1 MANIDTPWFESLK
14 PEWKAGHEVQ
24 LLEGGKDYFGRL
36 EACIAAAKEQVFLET
51 YIFQDDASGR
61 RVARALA
68 EAASRG
74 VRVHLVVDGYGTGK
88 LTGEVLL
95 LIKTSKVQLETFRPE
110 RKYFTFDRQRLRRL
124 HRKLCVIDGE
134 MAFVGGINML
144 DDFFDPNHG
153 VLDSPRFDFAVH
165 VRGPLVS
172 SVHLAMYRLWW
183 ELRILSR
190 KERISLPDDVQTN
203 TKSDGNVRAMFVP
216 RDNFRFRR
224 TIEQNYL
231 KAIGH
236 ARKEVFIANA
246 YFFPGVRF
254 RRALVEAASRGV
266 RVRLLLQGKAEY
278 RLQYYASQA
287 MYDQLLRAGIEIIEY
302 KKSFLHAKVAVIDSW
317 STVGSSNIDPFSLL
331 LAREANVVIDNE
343 AFAKQLKAALE
354 TGATEGGEAVLLQ
367 GHDKRS
373 LPLRFVHWCS
383 FVLLRAAVAL
393 TGASGKY

>member
-14 PEWKAGHEVQ
+14 PDWKNGHEVQ
-24 LLEGGKDYFGRL
+24 LLEGGKDYFSRL
-36 EACIAAAKEQVFLET
+36 EDCIGQAKEQIFLET

-61 RVARALA
+61 RIARALA
-68 EAASRG
+68 DAAARG
-74 VRVHLVVDGYGTGK
+74 VRVHLVIDGYGTGQ

-95 LIKTSKVQLETFRPE
+95 LIKTSKIQLEIFRPE
-110 RKYFTFDRQRLRRL
+110 RKFITLNRQRLRRL

-153 VLDSPRFDFAVH
+153 ALEAPRFDFAVH

-172 SVHLAMYRLWW
+172 SVHLAMQRMWW
-183 ELRILSR
+183 ELRILSL
-190 KERISLPDDVQTN
+190 KERLSLPNDVKTN
-203 TKSDGNVRAMFVP
+203 TKSDGNIRAMFVP
-216 RDNFRFRR
+216 RDNCRFRR

-254 RRALVEAASRGV
+254 RRALIAAASRGV
-266 RVRLLLQGKAEY
+266 RVRLLLQGKVEY

-287 MYDQLLRAGIEIIEY
+287 MYDKLLRAGIEIIEY
-302 KKSFLHAKVAVIDSW
+302 KKSFLHAKVAVVDNW

-343 AFAKQLKAALE
+343 AFAKQLKSALE
-354 TGATEGGEAVLLQ
+354 AGAAEGGEAVLLQ
-367 GHDKRS
+367 SHQKRS

>member
-14 PEWKAGHEVQ
+14 PEWKTGHEVQ
-24 LLEGGKDYFGRL
+24 LLEGGKDYFSLL
-36 EACIAAAKEQVFLET
+36 EACIKASKQQIFLET

-61 RVARALA
+61 RIARALA
-68 EAASRG
+68 DAAARG
-74 VRVHLVVDGYGTGK
+74 VRVHLVIDGYGTGQ

-95 LIKTSKVQLETFRPE
+95 LVKTSKIQLEIFRPE
-110 RKYFTFDRQRLRRL
+110 RKFITLNRQRLRRL

-153 VLDSPRFDFAVH
+153 ALDAPRFDFAVH

-172 SVHLAMYRLWW
+172 SVHLAMQRMWW

-203 TKSDGNVRAMFVP
+203 TKSEGHLRAMFVP

-254 RRALVEAASRGV
+254 RRALIAAASRGV
-266 RVRLLLQGKAEY
+266 RVRLLLQGKVEY

-287 MYDQLLRAGIEIIEY
+287 MYDKLLRAGIEIIEY
-302 KKSFLHAKVAVIDSW
+302 KKSFLHAKVAVIDNW

-331 LAREANVVIDNE
+331 LAREANVVIDNDV
-343 AFAKQLKAALE
+343 FAKQLRGALE
-354 TGATEGGEAVLLQ
+354 IGANEGGEAVLLQ
-367 GHDKRS
+367 HHEKRS
-373 LPLRFVHWCS
+373 LPLRFIHWCS
-383 FVLLRAAVAL
+383 FVLLRAAVAF